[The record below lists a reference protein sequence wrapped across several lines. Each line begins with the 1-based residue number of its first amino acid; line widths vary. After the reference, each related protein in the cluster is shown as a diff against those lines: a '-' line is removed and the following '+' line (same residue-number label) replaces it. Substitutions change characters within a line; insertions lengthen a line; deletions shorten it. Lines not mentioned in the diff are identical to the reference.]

1 MNKVCVLGSI
11 NMDLVIKV
19 DNMPKVGET
28 ILSKSFEKIGGGK
41 GANQAIASKRSGN
54 DVYMIGKIGKDDNGQ
69 TLKRFLDDE
78 SIDTNLVFVD
88 EKEPTGMA
96 MITVSNA
103 DNSIVVISGSN
114 MNLNSGEIERAR
126 SVIENCDILIS
137 QFETPESTTIQAFKI
152 AKKSG
157 KITILNPAP
166 AKKIDG
172 ELLRYTDIIIPN
184 ETEAKVLT
192 GISVIDKKT
201 AKEAGEKFLEKGI
214 KYVIITLG
222 ANGVFVMSADSD
234 ILIDGYKVDAV
245 DTTGAGDS
253 FIGGLSSKLDV
264 RDLTFK
270 NVVSA
275 AIWGNKVSSITVQ
288 REGAQPSIPTLE
300 EVLNVYGK

>member
-78 SIDTNLVFVD
+78 AVNTDLVFVD

-96 MITVSNA
+96 MITVSNT
-103 DNSIVVISGSN
+103 DNSIIVISGSN
-114 MNLNSGEIERAR
+114 MNLNSSEIEKSK
-126 SVIENCDILIS
+126 SVIESSDILIS

-152 AKKSG
+152 AKKSN

-172 ELLRYTDIIIPN
+172 ELLKYTDIIVPN
-184 ETEAKVLT
+184 ETEAEVLT
-192 GISVIDKKT
+192 GIHVVDKES
-201 AKEAGEKFLEKGI
+201 AKKAGQKFLEQGI
-214 KYVIITLG
+214 KYIIITLG
-222 ANGVFVMSADSD
+222 AKGVFVMSEGSD
-234 ILIDGYKVDAV
+234 VLIDGYKVNAI
-245 DTTGAGDS
+245 DTTAAGDS
-253 FIGGLSSKLDV
+253 FIGGLSSKLDIKN
-264 RDLTFK
+264 LTFE
-270 NVVSA
+270 NVISA

-300 EVLNVYGK
+300 EVLNVYGQ

>member
-28 ILSKSFEKIGGGK
+28 ILSRSFEKIGGGK

-78 SIDTNLVFVD
+78 SVDTDLVFVD
-88 EKEPTGMA
+88 DKQPTGMA
-96 MITVSNA
+96 MITVSNT
-103 DNSIVVISGSN
+103 DNSIIVISGSN
-114 MNLNSGEIERAR
+114 MNLNSSEIEKSK
-126 SVIENCDILIS
+126 SVIESSDILIS
-137 QFETPESTTIQAFKI
+137 QFETPENTTIQAFKI
-152 AKKSG
+152 AKKSN

-172 ELLRYTDIIIPN
+172 ELLKYTDIIVPN
-184 ETEAKVLT
+184 ETEAEVLT
-192 GISVIDKKT
+192 GIHVIDKES
-201 AKEAGEKFLEKGI
+201 AKKAGQKFLEQGI
-214 KYVIITLG
+214 KYAIITLG
-222 ANGVFVMSADSD
+222 AKGVFVMSEGSD
-234 ILIDGYKVDAV
+234 ILIDGYKVNAI
-245 DTTGAGDS
+245 DTTAAGDS
-253 FIGGLSSKLDV
+253 FIGGFSAKLDIKN
-264 RDLTFK
+264 LTFE

-300 EVLNVYGK
+300 EVLNVYGQ